1 MRFDLIKLAES
12 LSKYSPKSNQ
22 KKGMFLAFAG
32 IMFITPDS
40 LLIRLAN
47 INSWNLIFYRGFIPF
62 LTIFIGLLIVYRFSL
77 FKKILD
83 NGWHGLA
90 FIVTF
95 AITSIVFVISIE
107 NTNVAN
113 TLVMVALA
121 PMLSAI
127 ISLIFLKENPD
138 QKTWVAIIITTLAVI
153 YIFYDALESN
163 DFLGNL
169 LGLVCA
175 TGLAVNAVIIRSAK
189 KISLLPSAMI
199 GKLVVS
205 LFALFFVDQ
214 IKLENNDLI
223 IIPIMCIFCIAIP
236 FVCVTLAPRY
246 ITAAE
251 VNLFFLL
258 ETIFGPLWV
267 WLVIREQ
274 PSIETIIGGSVIVLT
289 IAIHSSIALRKR

>member
-1 MRFDLIKLAES
+1 MKNIS
-12 LSKYSPKSNQ
+12 NKSQ
-22 KKGMFLAFAG
+22 KKGMLLAFVG

-62 LTIFIGLLIVYRFSL
+62 LTILIGLIFVYRSKL

-90 FIVTF
+90 FVVSF
-95 AITSIVFVISIE
+95 AITSIVFVVSIE

-127 ISLIFLKENPD
+127 ISLVFLKENPD
-138 QKTWVAIIITTLAVI
+138 QKTWVAIGITTLAVV
-153 YIFYDALESN
+153 YIFYDAIDAG
-163 DFLGNL
+163 DFLGNF
-169 LGLVCA
+169 LGLICA

-189 KISLLPSAMI
+189 KMSLVPSAMA
-199 GKLVVS
+199 GKLMVA
-205 LFALFFVDQ
+205 LFALFFADQ

-223 IIPIMCIFCIAIP
+223 IIPLMCIICIAIP

-267 WLVIREQ
+267 WLVIKEQ
-274 PSIETIIGGSVIVLT
+274 PSMETIIGGSIIIIT
-289 IAIHSSIALRKR
+289 IAIHSMLVLKKK

>member
-1 MRFDLIKLAES
+1 MYK
-12 LSKYSPKSNQ
+12 KTNKNQ
-22 KKGMFLAFAG
+22 KKGMLLAFTG

-40 LLIRLAN
+40 LLIRLAD

-62 LTIFIGLLIVYRFSL
+62 LTILIGLIFIYRSNL
-77 FKKILD
+77 LKKILD
-83 NGWHGLA
+83 NGWHGFA
-90 FIVTF
+90 FIVSF
-95 AITSIVFVISIE
+95 AITSIVFVVSIE

-138 QKTWVAIIITTLAVI
+138 QKTWVAIAITTLAVV
-153 YIFYDALESN
+153 YIFYDAIDAG
-163 DFLGNL
+163 DFLGNF
-169 LGLVCA
+169 LGLICA

-189 KISLLPSAMI
+189 KMSLVPSAMA
-199 GKLVVS
+199 GKLMVA
-205 LFALFFVDQ
+205 LFAFFFADQ

-223 IIPIMCIFCIAIP
+223 IVPLMCIVCIAIP

-246 ITAAE
+246 ITAPE

-267 WLVIREQ
+267 WLVIKEQ
-274 PSIETIIGGSVIVLT
+274 PSMETIIGGSIIIIT
-289 IAIHSSIALRKR
+289 IAIHSTLVLKNK